1 MSTQRSVSRG
11 SGKTVPMDTERVK
24 EKASIRNLDEYVEL
38 LYEDLQERVRGS
50 SLILRLARCPD
61 NLEELEKNGTK
72 KMFTANHLPAMKTNS
87 LCGFSFFSESVLSAL
102 ARVLREDWK
111 KSLELSTNIIYI
123 FFCFSTYTK
132 FHNVIVQYRV
142 SISTRRSPKERKT
155 FLFYFE
161 ALN

>member
-1 MSTQRSVSRG
+1 NSDMSTQRSVSRG
-11 SGKTVPMDTERVK
+11 SGKTVPADTDKVK

-61 NLEELEKNGTK
+61 NLEELEKN
-72 KMFTANHLPAMKTNS
+72 
-87 LCGFSFFSESVLSAL
+87 ESVLSAL

-132 FHNVIVQYRV
+132 FHNVIVQYR
-142 SISTRRSPKERKT
+142 
-155 FLFYFE
+155 
-161 ALN
+161 